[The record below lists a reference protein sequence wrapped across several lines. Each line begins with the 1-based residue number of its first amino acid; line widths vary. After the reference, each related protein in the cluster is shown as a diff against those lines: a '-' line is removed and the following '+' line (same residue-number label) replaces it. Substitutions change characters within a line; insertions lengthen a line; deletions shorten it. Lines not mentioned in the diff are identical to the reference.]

1 MINLSLTIKRALI
14 VIGIVMI
21 LWLLW
26 IVGRDWLKPNII
38 KGLGGYTN
46 SEMKHTTD
54 TLSIKYNNIFIKYKE
69 LEVKAQLIGKPEY
82 ISVYKYIKEQN
93 TNDTSTTGKVQPQI
107 TTILGV
113 KRYQTIINDTILQG
127 NIETILSL
135 DSCKIVSQTL
145 KYQPKIPYIREK
157 IVTIVNN
164 TETILSDKPKAYIG
178 AGINVSSNNQI
189 TPQVLY
195 LTKKKWLYNI
205 GYQKDITNQLPNTI
219 QIGVAKLF

>member
-1 MINLSLTIKRALI
+1 MEMRTTMRTLLKLGITV
-14 VIGIVMI
+14 VI
-21 LWLLW
+21 LLLLW
-26 IVGRDWLKPNII
+26 KFTKDWIKPRVV
-38 KGLGGYTN
+38 KALGGYT
-46 SEMKHTTD
+46 EKEVKTKVD
-54 TLSIKYNNIFIKYKE
+54 TLTVKYKDIYVKYKE
-69 LEVKAQLIGKPEY
+69 LQTKVAVIPEHIYIDNYVYVKETK
-82 ISVYKYIKEQN
+82 
-93 TNDTSTTGKVQPQI
+93 TNSLNTTGKSDLKI
-107 TTILGV
+107 MASERV
-113 KRYQTIINDTILQG
+113 KRYSTSVNDSILDG

-135 DSCKIVSQTL
+135 ENCKIISQSLNYT
-145 KYQPKIPYIREK
+145 PKIPYIREK

>member
-1 MINLSLTIKRALI
+1 MEMRTTMRTLLKLGITV
-14 VIGIVMI
+14 VI
-21 LWLLW
+21 LLLLW
-26 IVGRDWLKPNII
+26 KFTKDWIKPRVV
-38 KGLGGYTN
+38 KALGGYT
-46 SEMKHTTD
+46 EKEVKTKVD
-54 TLSIKYNNIFIKYKE
+54 TLTVKYKDIYVKYKE
-69 LEVKAQLIGKPEY
+69 LQTKVTVIPEPIYIDNYVYVKETK
-82 ISVYKYIKEQN
+82 
-93 TNDTSTTGKVQPQI
+93 TNNLNTTGSSQPKI
-107 TTILGV
+107 TVSERV
-113 KRYQTIINDTILQG
+113 KRYSTSVNDSILDG

-135 DSCKIVSQTL
+135 ENCKIISQSLNYT
-145 KYQPKIPYIREK
+145 PKIPYIREK

-178 AGINVSSNNQI
+178 AGLNASSNNQI

>member
-1 MINLSLTIKRALI
+1 MEMRTTMRTLLKLGITV
-14 VIGIVMI
+14 VI
-21 LWLLW
+21 LLLLW
-26 IVGRDWLKPNII
+26 KFTKDWIKPRVV
-38 KGLGGYTN
+38 KALGGYT
-46 SEMKHTTD
+46 EKEVKTKVD
-54 TLSIKYNNIFIKYKE
+54 TLTVKYKDIYVKYKE
-69 LEVKAQLIGKPEY
+69 LQTKVTVIPEPIYIDNYVYVKETK
-82 ISVYKYIKEQN
+82 
-93 TNDTSTTGKVQPQI
+93 TNSLNTTGKSDLKI
-107 TTILGV
+107 MASERV
-113 KRYQTIINDTILQG
+113 KRYSTSVNDSILDG

-135 DSCKIVSQTL
+135 ENCKIISQSL
-145 KYQPKIPYIREK
+145 NYKPKIPYIREK

-178 AGINVSSNNQI
+178 AGINANLNNQV

>member
-1 MINLSLTIKRALI
+1 MEMRTTMRTLLKLGITV
-14 VIGIVMI
+14 VI
-21 LWLLW
+21 LLLLW
-26 IVGRDWLKPNII
+26 KFTKDWIKPRVV
-38 KGLGGYTN
+38 KALGGYT
-46 SEMKHTTD
+46 EKEVKTKVD
-54 TLSIKYNNIFIKYKE
+54 TLTVKYKDIYVKYKE
-69 LEVKAQLIGKPEY
+69 LQTKVTVIPEPIYIDNYVYVKETK
-82 ISVYKYIKEQN
+82 
-93 TNDTSTTGKVQPQI
+93 TNSLNTTGKSDLKI
-107 TTILGV
+107 MASERV
-113 KRYQTIINDTILQG
+113 KRYSTSVNDSILDG

-135 DSCKIVSQTL
+135 ENCKIISQSL
-145 KYQPKIPYIREK
+145 NYKPKIPYIREK

-178 AGINVSSNNQI
+178 AGLNASSNNQI

>member
-1 MINLSLTIKRALI
+1 MEMRTTMRTLLKLGITV
-14 VIGIVMI
+14 VI
-21 LWLLW
+21 LLLLW
-26 IVGRDWLKPNII
+26 KFTKDWIKPRVV
-38 KGLGGYTN
+38 KALGGYT
-46 SEMKHTTD
+46 EKEVKTKVD
-54 TLSIKYNNIFIKYKE
+54 TLTVKYKDIYVKYKE
-69 LEVKAQLIGKPEY
+69 LQTKVAVIPEPIYIDNYVYVKETK
-82 ISVYKYIKEQN
+82 
-93 TNDTSTTGKVQPQI
+93 TNSLNTTGKSDLKI
-107 TTILGV
+107 MTSERV
-113 KRYQTIINDTILQG
+113 KRYSTSVNDSILDG

-135 DSCKIVSQTL
+135 ENCKIISQSLNYT
-145 KYQPKIPYIREK
+145 PKIPYIREK

>member
-1 MINLSLTIKRALI
+1 MEMRTTMRTLLKLGITV
-14 VIGIVMI
+14 VI
-21 LWLLW
+21 LLLLW
-26 IVGRDWLKPNII
+26 KFTKDWIKPRVV
-38 KGLGGYTN
+38 KALGGYT
-46 SEMKHTTD
+46 EKEVKTKVD
-54 TLSIKYNNIFIKYKE
+54 TLTVKYKDIYVKYKE
-69 LEVKAQLIGKPEY
+69 LQTKVAVIPEPIYIDNYVYVKETK
-82 ISVYKYIKEQN
+82 
-93 TNDTSTTGKVQPQI
+93 TNSLNTTGKSDLKI
-107 TTILGV
+107 MASERV
-113 KRYQTIINDTILQG
+113 KRYSTSINDSILDG

-135 DSCKIVSQTL
+135 ENCKIISQSLNYT
-145 KYQPKIPYIREK
+145 PKIPYIREK

-178 AGINVSSNNQI
+178 AGINANLNNQV

>member
-1 MINLSLTIKRALI
+1 MEMRTTMRTLLKLGITV
-14 VIGIVMI
+14 VI
-21 LWLLW
+21 LLLLW
-26 IVGRDWLKPNII
+26 KFTKDWIKPRVV
-38 KGLGGYTN
+38 KALGGYT
-46 SEMKHTTD
+46 EKEVKTKVD
-54 TLSIKYNNIFIKYKE
+54 TLTVKYKDIYVKYKE
-69 LEVKAQLIGKPEY
+69 LQTKVTVIPEPIYIDNYVYVKETK
-82 ISVYKYIKEQN
+82 
-93 TNDTSTTGKVQPQI
+93 TNSLNTTGKSQPKI
-107 TTILGV
+107 MASERV
-113 KRYQTIINDTILQG
+113 KRYSTSVNDSILDG

-135 DSCKIVSQTL
+135 ENCKIISQSLNYT
-145 KYQPKIPYIREK
+145 PKIPYIREK

-178 AGINVSSNNQI
+178 AGLNASSNNQI

>member
-1 MINLSLTIKRALI
+1 MEMRTTMRTLLKLGITV
-14 VIGIVMI
+14 VI
-21 LWLLW
+21 LLLLW
-26 IVGRDWLKPNII
+26 KFTKDWIKPRVV
-38 KGLGGYTN
+38 KALGGYT
-46 SEMKHTTD
+46 EKEVKTKVD
-54 TLSIKYNNIFIKYKE
+54 TLTVKYKDIYVKYKE
-69 LEVKAQLIGKPEY
+69 LQTKVTVIPEPIYIDNYVYVKETK
-82 ISVYKYIKEQN
+82 
-93 TNDTSTTGKVQPQI
+93 TNSLNTTGKSDLKI
-107 TTILGV
+107 MASERV
-113 KRYQTIINDTILQG
+113 KRYSTSVNDSILDG

-135 DSCKIVSQTL
+135 ENCKIISQSLNYT
-145 KYQPKIPYIREK
+145 PKIPYIREK

-178 AGINVSSNNQI
+178 AGLNASSNNQI

>member
-1 MINLSLTIKRALI
+1 MEMRTTMRTLLKLGITV
-14 VIGIVMI
+14 VI
-21 LWLLW
+21 LLLLW
-26 IVGRDWLKPNII
+26 KFTKDWIKPRVV
-38 KGLGGYTN
+38 KALGGYT
-46 SEMKHTTD
+46 EKEVKTKVD
-54 TLSIKYNNIFIKYKE
+54 TLTVKYKDIYVKYKE
-69 LEVKAQLIGKPEY
+69 LQTKVTVIPEPIYIDNYVYVKETK
-82 ISVYKYIKEQN
+82 
-93 TNDTSTTGKVQPQI
+93 TNSLNTTGKSDLKI
-107 TTILGV
+107 MASERV
-113 KRYQTIINDTILQG
+113 KRYSTSVNDSILDG

-135 DSCKIVSQTL
+135 ENCKIISQSLNYT
-145 KYQPKIPYIREK
+145 PKIPYIREK

>member
-1 MINLSLTIKRALI
+1 MEMRTTMRTLVKLGITV
-14 VIGIVMI
+14 VI
-21 LWLLW
+21 LLLLW
-26 IVGRDWLKPNII
+26 KFTKDWIKPRVV
-38 KGLGGYTN
+38 KALGGYT
-46 SEMKHTTD
+46 EKEVKTKVD
-54 TLSIKYNNIFIKYKE
+54 TLTVKYKDIYVKYKE
-69 LEVKAQLIGKPEY
+69 LQTKVTVIPEPIYIDNYVYVKEPK
-82 ISVYKYIKEQN
+82 
-93 TNDTSTTGKVQPQI
+93 TNSLNTTGKSQPKI
-107 TTILGV
+107 MASERV
-113 KRYQTIINDTILQG
+113 KRYSTSINDSILDG

-135 DSCKIVSQTL
+135 ENCKIISQSLNYT
-145 KYQPKIPYIREK
+145 PKIPYIREK

-178 AGINVSSNNQI
+178 AGINANLNNQV

>member
-1 MINLSLTIKRALI
+1 MEMRTTMRTLLKLGITV
-14 VIGIVMI
+14 VI
-21 LWLLW
+21 LLLLW
-26 IVGRDWLKPNII
+26 KFTKDWIKPRVV
-38 KGLGGYTN
+38 KALGGYT
-46 SEMKHTTD
+46 EKEVKTKVD
-54 TLSIKYNNIFIKYKE
+54 TLTVKYKDIYVKYKE
-69 LEVKAQLIGKPEY
+69 LQTKVTVIPEPIYIDNYVYVKETK
-82 ISVYKYIKEQN
+82 
-93 TNDTSTTGKVQPQI
+93 TNSLNTTGKSQPKI
-107 TTILGV
+107 MASERV
-113 KRYQTIINDTILQG
+113 KRYSTSVNDSILDG

-135 DSCKIVSQTL
+135 ENCKIISQSLNYT
-145 KYQPKIPYIREK
+145 PKIPYIREK

-205 GYQKDITNQLPNTI
+205 GYQRDLSNQIPNSI

>member
-1 MINLSLTIKRALI
+1 MEMRTTMRTLLKLGITV
-14 VIGIVMI
+14 VI
-21 LWLLW
+21 LLLLW
-26 IVGRDWLKPNII
+26 KFTKDWIKPRVV
-38 KGLGGYTN
+38 KALGGYT
-46 SEMKHTTD
+46 EKEVKTKVD
-54 TLSIKYNNIFIKYKE
+54 TLTVKYKDIYVKYKE
-69 LEVKAQLIGKPEY
+69 LQTKVTVIPEPIYIDNYVYVKETKTNSLNTKGKLDLKIMASER
-82 ISVYKYIKEQN
+82 
-93 TNDTSTTGKVQPQI
+93 
-107 TTILGV
+107 V
-113 KRYQTIINDTILQG
+113 KRYSTSVNDSILDG

-135 DSCKIVSQTL
+135 ENCKIISQSLNYT
-145 KYQPKIPYIREK
+145 PKIPYIREK

-178 AGINVSSNNQI
+178 AGLNASSNNQI

>member
-1 MINLSLTIKRALI
+1 MEMRTTMRTLLKLGITV
-14 VIGIVMI
+14 VI
-21 LWLLW
+21 LLLLW
-26 IVGRDWLKPNII
+26 KFTKDWIKPRVV
-38 KGLGGYTN
+38 KALGGYT
-46 SEMKHTTD
+46 EKEVKTKVD
-54 TLSIKYNNIFIKYKE
+54 TLTVKYKDIYVKYKE
-69 LEVKAQLIGKPEY
+69 LQTKVAVIPEPIYIDNYVYVKETK
-82 ISVYKYIKEQN
+82 
-93 TNDTSTTGKVQPQI
+93 TNSLNTTGKSQPKI
-107 TTILGV
+107 MASERV
-113 KRYQTIINDTILQG
+113 KRYSTSVNDSILDG

-135 DSCKIVSQTL
+135 ENCKIISQSLNYT
-145 KYQPKIPYIREK
+145 PKIPYIREK

-178 AGINVSSNNQI
+178 AGLNASSNNQI

>member
-1 MINLSLTIKRALI
+1 MEMRTTMRTLLKLGITV
-14 VIGIVMI
+14 VI
-21 LWLLW
+21 LLLLW
-26 IVGRDWLKPNII
+26 KFTKDWIKPRVV
-38 KGLGGYTN
+38 KALGGYT
-46 SEMKHTTD
+46 EKEVKTKVD
-54 TLSIKYNNIFIKYKE
+54 TLTVKYKDIYVKYKE
-69 LEVKAQLIGKPEY
+69 LQTKVTVIPEPIYIDNYVYVKETK
-82 ISVYKYIKEQN
+82 
-93 TNDTSTTGKVQPQI
+93 TNSLNTTGKSDLKI
-107 TTILGV
+107 MASERV
-113 KRYQTIINDTILQG
+113 KRYSTSVNDSILDG

-135 DSCKIVSQTL
+135 ENCKIISQSLNYT
-145 KYQPKIPYIREK
+145 PKIPYIREK

-178 AGINVSSNNQI
+178 AGINANLNNQI

>member
-1 MINLSLTIKRALI
+1 MA
-14 VIGIVMI
+14 
-21 LWLLW
+21 
-26 IVGRDWLKPNII
+26 
-38 KGLGGYTN
+38 
-46 SEMKHTTD
+46 SER
-54 TLSIKYNNIFIKYKE
+54 
-69 LEVKAQLIGKPEY
+69 
-82 ISVYKYIKEQN
+82 
-93 TNDTSTTGKVQPQI
+93 
-107 TTILGV
+107 V
-113 KRYQTIINDTILQG
+113 KRYSTSVNDSILDG

-135 DSCKIVSQTL
+135 ENCKIISQRLNYT
-145 KYQPKIPYIREK
+145 PKIPYIREK

>member
-1 MINLSLTIKRALI
+1 MEMRTTMRTLLKLGITV
-14 VIGIVMI
+14 VI
-21 LWLLW
+21 LLLLW
-26 IVGRDWLKPNII
+26 KFTKDWIKPRVV
-38 KGLGGYTN
+38 KALGGYT
-46 SEMKHTTD
+46 EKEVKTKVD
-54 TLSIKYNNIFIKYKE
+54 TLTVKYKDIYVKYKE
-69 LEVKAQLIGKPEY
+69 LQTKVTVIPEPIYIDNYVYVKETK
-82 ISVYKYIKEQN
+82 
-93 TNDTSTTGKVQPQI
+93 TNSLNTTGKSDLKI
-107 TTILGV
+107 MASERV
-113 KRYQTIINDTILQG
+113 KRYSTSINDSILDG

-135 DSCKIVSQTL
+135 ENCKIISQSLNYT
-145 KYQPKIPYIREK
+145 PKIPYIREK

-178 AGINVSSNNQI
+178 AGINASSNNQI